1 MTKRI
6 DIAVIGVTTL
16 IGETLLELLAD
27 RDFPVGKLFPLD
39 AESACG
45 GRINFNNQNLPVRDY
60 ADFDFSV
67 ASLTFV
73 CRDAVPQEMVQK
85 ALAAGCTVLDA
96 CGQYRDESVALIV
109 PEVNAGQLDDIT
121 LPALISSPAPVATAV
136 SLAIKA
142 IDDKFPVQRLDVT
155 GFISVSQSGRAGVE
169 ELATQTTRLLNVQ
182 PIEPDHYASQI
193 AFNVHGQTA
202 AMDEEGYTAAE
213 RQNRQDLIR
222 LFGGDARLVSL
233 SLLRVPVFFGCGAQ
247 LLLRTQEAA
256 DIGTLTT
263 RLARFPGIELDSAST
278 PVDVAGQDAVFVGRI
293 RPVAGLGNEFQM
305 WVATDNSR
313 KGSALN
319 SIQTAEIL
327 VKHYL

>member
-1 MTKRI
+1 MTKKI
-6 DIAVIGVTTL
+6 DIAVIGVTTI
-16 IGETLLELLAD
+16 IGETLIELLAD

-39 AESACG
+39 AESECG
-45 GRINFNNQNLPVRDY
+45 GRVNFNTENLPVRDY
-60 ADFDFSV
+60 AGFDFSQV
-67 ASLTFV
+67 DLAFV
-73 CRDAVPQEMVQK
+73 CRDGVPDEVVQK
-85 ALAAGCTVLDA
+85 ALAAGCSVLDA
-96 CGQYRDESVALIV
+96 CGQYRDESVCLIV
-109 PEVNAGQLDDIT
+109 PEVNAGQLDDCK
-121 LPALISSPAPVATAV
+121 LPALISNPAPVAIAV
-136 SLAIKA
+136 SLAVKA
-142 IDDKFPVQRLDVT
+142 IDEKFPIRRLDVT

-182 PIEPDHYASQI
+182 PIEPDYYRSQI

-202 AMDEEGYTAAE
+202 AMDEDGYTVAE
-213 RQNRQDLIR
+213 RQNRQDIIHL
-222 LFGGDARLVSL
+222 LGGDRLVSL

-247 LLLRTQEAA
+247 LLLRTEEAA
-256 DIGTLTT
+256 DISEITTL
-263 RLARFPGIELDSAST
+263 LEKFNGIELDAAST
-278 PVDVAGQDAVFVGRI
+278 PVDIAGQDAVFIGRI